1 MRLRTELKL
10 NGNCE
15 DSLWALLNIYLLC
28 VDCLLS
34 GSRGSGSNTLSME
47 VKTDR
52 SCRLLA
58 LRGLL
63 NKMPPI
69 NFTIL
74 KYIFHHF
81 VR

>member
-1 MRLRTELKL
+1 MGDEV
-10 NGNCE
+10 
-15 DSLWALLNIYLLC
+15 SLLP
-28 VDCLLS
+28 S
-34 GSRGSGSNTLSME
+34 GSRGGSGGSNTLSME

-74 KYIFHHF
+74 KFIFHHF